1 MGFTKDIRLMRI
13 GFIIF
18 LFVMVCMNL
27 SYAQHTFHRNY
38 PIQEPNDKP
47 IQFIDGFQMKNGNY
61 VSMFNAVTTNQITGK
76 FYEFLV
82 ISAFGP
88 KGNVVWNYKI
98 TDTLTNSFGSF
109 ISIFQG
115 KNDSIY
121 FIGNN
126 AIGSFSSNGKLGRIF
141 KTEQVDENTWLF
153 YAKIF
158 DYNKSLFHLSYEAD
172 SSLVFKRRS
181 YDYSTQTTSRLSID
195 DAALKNKFTRI
206 HTFKFNPD
214 STIIMAGTV
223 DSTHAF
229 IAITDTLGNVRWSRK
244 YAGLDTKKSRFTFSD
259 ATMLPDSSFLVMG
272 YVNELNITNAVNN
285 RRGVMVRLD
294 KKGKILW
301 SKRLLI
307 GDVKNQTW
315 LNRMVSDDKGNFVFN
330 GHYNDAVNQKNIPML
345 IKADVDGKII
355 WKKKYD
361 RITSSSEANLF
372 KTQDDGFGT
381 FVMSS
386 ENGKQIPSFIKTD
399 GDGKSSCEEGI
410 SDDTWTDISLV
421 SDTLKWLK
429 SNYTTKDS
437 LIKVNVA
444 PYIYSVPVL
453 SLQEKTF
460 CPNEPIKHTLN
471 AKIAGAT
478 NYKWSTGEEGATRD
492 TLTVFDKGQYSVTV
506 TVGEGVC
513 YMLCDTAELK
523 RYTLPS
529 ASIALSLG
537 NWCTN
542 GKQTLTLGYGPGH
555 PDVKSISWSTGEKD
569 VRNIEIATPG
579 TYTVTVTDA
588 CNETAKAT
596 ISVGEFPKKITSA
609 TIDGNLS
616 QIDCINGLINASL
629 VAKGNSTGLGEHKYS
644 WSSGQS
650 SNQISISNTNILKY
664 TVTVTD
670 GCGTT
675 ASAEKTF
682 ELTGKGV
689 EKVSITKDQQGDC
702 ENITFSLNAV
712 TNVIG
717 IYKYLW
723 STNDTLPKIIIDKPG
738 TYSVTVTDLCGNKA
752 SNSINITDKD
762 FEPQDLVYAN
772 VFYPDGL
779 NIKAVSTPEDS
790 TKFKQARQYDLTFGP
805 VNKPE
810 YCIENITKYEFFVYN
825 RFGQLVFESDNVLN
839 EWDGT
844 FKGELAPSETYL
856 WVVRYTVL
864 GAEKVLKGS
873 ITLLRI

>member
-18 LFVMVCMNL
+18 LFVIVCMNL
-27 SYAQHTFHRNY
+27 SYGQHTFHRNY
-38 PIQEPNDKP
+38 PAQYTNDKP
-47 IQFIDGFQMKNGNY
+47 LHFIDGFQMKNGKY
-61 VSMFNAVTTNQITGK
+61 VSMFHVKSYDEITAK
-76 FYEFLV
+76 DYDFLV
-82 ISAFGP
+82 ITAFGP
-88 KGNVVWNYKI
+88 KGNVEWSQKL
-98 TDTLTNSFGSF
+98 TDTLNFALGYSA
-109 ISIFQG
+109 IIYQG

-121 FIGNN
+121 FVGNK
-126 AIGSFSSNGKLGRIF
+126 AIGSISEGGKLGRIY
-141 KTEQVDENTWLF
+141 KTEKADENSRLM

-158 DYNKSLFHLSYEAD
+158 DYNKSLFHISQEKD
-172 SSLVFKRRS
+172 SSLVFQRRT
-181 YDYSTQTTSRLSID
+181 YNYANQTTSKLRFD
-195 DAALKNKFTRI
+195 DAALKNKFTKI

-214 STIIMAGTV
+214 STILMAGTV

-259 ATMLPDSSFLVMG
+259 ATMLPDSSFLVIG

-285 RRGVMVRLD
+285 RRGVMLRLD

-345 IKADVDGKII
+345 MKADVDGKII

-361 RITSSSEANLF
+361 RIIGTSGDNVF
-372 KTQDDGFGT
+372 KTQDDGIGT
-381 FVMSS
+381 FVMAY
-386 ENGKQIPSFIKTD
+386 ENNKFVPSFIKTD

-421 SDTLKWLK
+421 SDTLKWIK

-460 CPNEPIKHTLN
+460 CPNEPIKHTFN

-555 PDVKSISWSTGEKD
+555 PDIKSISWSTGEKD

-579 TYTVTVTDA
+579 TYSVTVVDA

-609 TIDGNLS
+609 TIGENLTVNCMS
-616 QIDCINGLINASL
+616 GEINGTLEAF
-629 VAKGNSTGLGEHKYS
+629 GNSAGLGGNKYL
-644 WSSGQS
+644 WSDGQTSKKIYITQSGKQTYAVTVTDICGTTASTSKNIEPEGLFLKTVSIMKDSINKCELSLNAITNVS
-650 SNQISISNTNILKY
+650 SDNFKYQWSTSEDSAKIIIDKIGTY

-670 GCGTT
+670 
-675 ASAEKTF
+675 
-682 ELTGKGV
+682 
-689 EKVSITKDQQGDC
+689 I
-702 ENITFSLNAV
+702 
-712 TNVIG
+712 
-717 IYKYLW
+717 
-723 STNDTLPKIIIDKPG
+723 
-738 TYSVTVTDLCGNKA
+738 CGNPA
-752 SNSINITDKD
+752 TNSIQILLED
-762 FEPQDLVYAN
+762 FGRKDLVYAN

-779 NIKAVSTPEDS
+779 GIKTVTDQADT
-790 TKFKQARQYDLTFGP
+790 TRFKQAREFDLTFGP

-810 YCIENITKYEFFVYN
+810 YCIKSITKYEFFVYN

>member
-18 LFVMVCMNL
+18 LFVMVGMNL
-27 SYAQHTFHRNY
+27 SYGQHTFHRNY
-38 PIQEPNDKP
+38 PVQDPDDRPYNL
-47 IQFIDGFQMKNGNY
+47 DGFQMKNGNY
-61 VSMFNAVTTNQITGK
+61 VSMFNAVNTNENTGK
-76 FYEFLV
+76 SYEFVV

-88 KGNVVWNYKI
+88 KGNIEWNHKI

-121 FIGNN
+121 FISGK
-126 AIGSFSSNGKLGRIF
+126 AIGSISEGGKLGRVF
-141 KTEQVDENTWLF
+141 KTEQADENTRLF

-158 DYNKSLFHLSYEAD
+158 DYNKSLFHLSYELD

-214 STIIMAGTV
+214 STIIMAGIV

-244 YAGLDTKKSRFTFSD
+244 YAGLDTKKSKLTFTD
-259 ATMLPDSSFLVMG
+259 ATMLPDSSFLVTG

-285 RRGVMVRLD
+285 LRGIVIRLD
-294 KKGKILW
+294 KYGKVLW
-301 SKRLLI
+301 SKRVLI
-307 GDVKNQTW
+307 GIDKNQTHF
-315 LNRMVSDDKGNFVFN
+315 NRLVSNNAGDFVIN
-330 GHYNDAVNQKNIPML
+330 GIYRDAVEQTNIPLL
-345 IKADVDGKII
+345 IKIDVDGKII
-355 WKKKYD
+355 WKEKYD

-386 ENGKQIPSFIKTD
+386 ENGKHIPSFIKTD

-460 CPNEPIKHTLN
+460 CPNEPIKHTFN

-569 VRNIEIATPG
+569 VRNIEIATLG
-579 TYTVTVTDA
+579 TYSVTVVDA

-596 ISVGEFPKKITSA
+596 ISVGEFPTKITKA
-609 TIDGNLS
+609 EITDKIA
-616 QIDCINGLINASL
+616 INCLTGFISGTLEAS
-629 VAKGNSTGLGEHKYS
+629 GNSTGLGDNKYL
-644 WSSGQS
+644 WSNGEITNKITI
-650 SNQISISNTNILKY
+650 NQKDTLKY
-664 TVTVTD
+664 KVTITD
-670 GCGTT
+670 FCGNSV
-675 ASAEKTF
+675 ADSLIIERK
-682 ELTGKGV
+682 GKGV
-689 EKVSITKDQQGDC
+689 ENVTITKDPQGDC

-810 YCIENITKYEFFVYN
+810 YCIENITKYEFYVYN

>member
-1 MGFTKDIRLMRI
+1 
-13 GFIIF
+13 
-18 LFVMVCMNL
+18 MVGMNL

-38 PIQEPNDKP
+38 PVQDPNDKP
-47 IQFIDGFQMKNGNY
+47 YNFIDGFQMKGGNY
-61 VSMFNAVTTNQITGK
+61 LCMFKAKNTNEITGK
-76 FYEFLV
+76 SYDFVV
-82 ISAFGP
+82 ISTFSA
-88 KGNVVWNYKI
+88 KGNVEWNVKY
-98 TDTLTNSFGSF
+98 TDTINNALGFST
-109 ISIFQG
+109 IFQG

-121 FIGNN
+121 FVGNK
-126 AIGSFSSNGKLGRIF
+126 AIGSISEGGKLGRIY
-141 KTEQVDENTWLF
+141 KTEQADENFRLN
-153 YAKIF
+153 YAEIF
-158 DYNKSLFHLSYEAD
+158 DYNKSLFHISQEKD
-172 SSLVFKRRS
+172 SSLVFQRRT
-181 YDYSTQTTSRLSID
+181 YNYANQTTSKLRFD

-214 STIIMAGTV
+214 STILMAGTV

-361 RITSSSEANLF
+361 RIIGTSGDNVF
-372 KTQDDGFGT
+372 KTQDDGIGT
-381 FVMSS
+381 FVMAY
-386 ENGKQIPSFIKTD
+386 ENNKFVPSFIKTD

-460 CPNEPIKHTLN
+460 CPNEPIKHTFN

-579 TYTVTVTDA
+579 TYSVTVTDA

-596 ISVGEFPKKITSA
+596 ISVGEFPTKITKA
-609 TIDGNLS
+609 EITDKIA
-616 QIDCINGLINASL
+616 INCLTGFISGTLEAS
-629 VAKGNSTGLGEHKYS
+629 GNSTGLGDNKYL
-644 WSSGQS
+644 WSNGEITNKITI
-650 SNQISISNTNILKY
+650 NQKDTLKY
-664 TVTVTD
+664 KVTITD
-670 GCGTT
+670 FCGNSV
-675 ASAEKTF
+675 ADSLIIERK
-682 ELTGKGV
+682 GKGV
-689 EKVSITKDQQGDC
+689 ENVTITKDPQGDC

-810 YCIENITKYEFFVYN
+810 YCIENITKYEFYVYN

>member
-13 GFIIF
+13 GLLIF
-18 LFVMVCMNL
+18 LFVMVGMNL

-47 IQFIDGFQMKNGNY
+47 IQFIDGFQMKGGNY
-61 VSMFNAVTTNQITGK
+61 LCMFKAKNTNEITGK
-76 FYEFLV
+76 SYDFVV
-82 ISAFGP
+82 ISAFSA
-88 KGNVVWNYKI
+88 KGNVEWNVKY
-98 TDTLTNSFGSF
+98 TDTINNALGFST
-109 ISIFQG
+109 IFQG

-121 FIGNN
+121 FIGDK
-126 AIGSFSSNGKLGRIF
+126 AIGSISEGGKLGRIY
-141 KTEQVDENTWLF
+141 KTEQADENFRLN
-153 YAKIF
+153 YAEIF
-158 DYNKSLFHLSYEAD
+158 DYNKSLFHISQEKD
-172 SSLVFKRRS
+172 SSLVFQRRT
-181 YDYSTQTTSRLSID
+181 YNYANQTTSKLRFD

-214 STIIMAGTV
+214 STILMAGTV

-285 RRGVMVRLD
+285 RRGVMLRLD

-330 GHYNDAVNQKNIPML
+330 GYYNDSTNQKDIPML
-345 IKADVDGKII
+345 MKADIDGKII

-361 RITSSSEANLF
+361 RIIGTSGDNVF
-372 KTQDDGFGT
+372 KTQDDGIGT
-381 FVMSS
+381 FVMAY
-386 ENGKQIPSFIKTD
+386 ENNKFVPSFIKTD

-421 SDTLKWLK
+421 SDTLKWTK
-429 SNYTTKDS
+429 QNYNTKDS
-437 LIKVNVA
+437 QITVDVYDYK
-444 PYIYSVPVL
+444 YSNPSNPLDDDV
-453 SLQEKTF
+453 TF
-460 CPNEPIKHTLN
+460 CPNVPIKHVLN
-471 AKIAGAT
+471 AKVKGAT

-492 TLTVFDKGQYSVTV
+492 TLTVFDIGKYSVTV

-513 YMLCDTAELK
+513 YMLCDTVELK
-523 RYTLPS
+523 RHTLPS

-542 GKQTLTLGYGPGH
+542 GKQTLSLGYGPGH
-555 PDVKSISWSTGEKD
+555 PVVKSVLWSTGDK
-569 VRNIEIATPG
+569 VNSIEIATPG
-579 TYTVTVTDA
+579 TYTVTVTDD

-629 VAKGNSTGLGEHKYS
+629 VASGNSSGLVDNKYL

-650 SNQISISNTNILKY
+650 LNQISISNTNILKY

-675 ASAEKTF
+675 ASAEITF
-682 ELTGKGV
+682 KLTGKGV
-689 EKVSITKDQQGDC
+689 ENVTVTKDPQGDC
-702 ENITFSLNAV
+702 ENITYKLNAV

-810 YCIENITKYEFFVYN
+810 FCIENITKYEFYVYN